1 MCPAL
6 HSTENAMGACLLL
19 GSGFTHRGQD
29 FSAFSLY
36 INLTPAF

>member
-6 HSTENAMGACLLL
+6 HSTENAMGACLL

-29 FSAFSLY
+29 LSAFSLY